1 MQTCSTDQQKT
12 TVNLV
17 LVGLSRWASSCLQQ
31 NAPLGHS
38 SLVPNCT
45 SLGTS
50 NKINK
55 PWSMN
60 HDKSYT
66 LLFDSLCYFV
76 WHSSL
81 DWSKIPACFILL
93 DIPVCYPYHPID
105 SIRNYLWVVFV
116 NIQCCS
122 LDSWYLRSVWRVVS
136 CHSYLFMVHA
146 IYARVTKICWQAP
159 NFPSFGHL
167 VFSFSALRT
176 FVLPPRRAWK
186 PMGGT
191 TNISNVLYFEDLKST
206 STYSTLYF
214 LMLLN
219 FTTGCLFLGQHT
231 RISLPG
237 QRTSFR
243 TPPATRRHLSPERV
257 SLKLLVSRESDG
269 WWSLAPWN
277 WIWCFHCIFN
287 PLSILW

>member
-1 MQTCSTDQQKT
+1 MIDKYRSVALSWDINRMD
-12 TVNLV
+12 TVCRSLNALVLRLFPRDHSHRGCLSINWLLAVLPVNKWKHAPLTSKKLNLV

-76 WHSSL
+76 WHASL
-81 DWSKIPACFILL
+81 DWSKIPACFMLL
-93 DIPVCYPYHPID
+93 DIPVSYPYHPID

-122 LDSWYLRSVWRVVS
+122 LDSWYLRSVWRVVW
-136 CHSYLFMVHA
+136 CHSYLFMVQA

-186 PMGGT
+186 PMGGRAQ
-191 TNISNVLYFEDLKST
+191 I
-206 STYSTLYF
+206 
-214 LMLLN
+214 
-219 FTTGCLFLGQHT
+219 
-231 RISLPG
+231 
-237 QRTSFR
+237 
-243 TPPATRRHLSPERV
+243 A
-257 SLKLLVSRESDG
+257 
-269 WWSLAPWN
+269 
-277 WIWCFHCIFN
+277 
-287 PLSILW
+287 